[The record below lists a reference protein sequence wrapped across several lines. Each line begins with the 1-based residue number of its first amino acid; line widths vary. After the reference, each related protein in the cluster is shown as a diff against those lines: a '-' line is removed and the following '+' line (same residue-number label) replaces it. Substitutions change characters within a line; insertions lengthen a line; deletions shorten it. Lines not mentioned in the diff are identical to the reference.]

1 MHYAEIAPPE
11 PLRDHIECFWSLS
24 GDAEANAARATT
36 RVFPDGCIELIVHLG
51 TPWSWRPEDGE
62 LRVQPTAFVV
72 GQLTRPL
79 HLEPPARGGHAFGA
93 RFRPGGAAGIVA
105 DALEPLTDTVT
116 PLATLWGAAE
126 AQAFAA
132 RLLAA
137 AEDATRA
144 ATLAGMLSSRAAGR
158 KGAHPAIRTA
168 VEAIFTARGSLRV
181 APLARASGW
190 GERQFERRFAREV
203 GCTPRTLARTV
214 RFQQLLAL
222 VGRDERVDWAGL
234 AWDSGFADQAHLIR
248 EFRRFTGAT
257 PGSFADEALAL
268 ARRFV
273 TPERLSRYFR
283 DEPSRG

>member
-1 MHYAEIAPPE
+1 M
-11 PLRDHIECFWSLS
+11 
-24 GDAEANAARATT
+24 
-36 RVFPDGCIELIVHLG
+36 
-51 TPWSWRPEDGE
+51 
-62 LRVQPTAFVV
+62 
-72 GQLTRPL
+72 
-79 HLEPPARGGHAFGA
+79 
-93 RFRPGGAAGIVA
+93 
-105 DALEPLTDTVT
+105 T
-116 PLATLWGAAE
+116 PLATLWSAAE
-126 AQAFAA
+126 AHAFAA
-132 RLLAA
+132 RLVAAGDDAARAVVLAELLTARA
-137 AEDATRA
+137 AERD
-144 ATLAGMLSSRAAGR
+144 
-158 KGAHPAIRTA
+158 GAHPAIRAA
-168 VEAIFTARGSLRV
+168 VEAIFAARGSVRI

-257 PGSFADEALAL
+257 PGSFADEALSL

-283 DEPSRG
+283 DDSA